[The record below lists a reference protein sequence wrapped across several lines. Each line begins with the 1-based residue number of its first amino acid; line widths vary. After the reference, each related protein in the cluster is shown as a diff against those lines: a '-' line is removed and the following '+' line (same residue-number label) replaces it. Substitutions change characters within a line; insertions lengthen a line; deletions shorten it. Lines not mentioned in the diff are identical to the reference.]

1 MSLIDIVLNFTVSF
15 DVYEDIKFEIKRET
29 LLLLLIKDILIWE
42 ISNEDSFIEDIKERA
57 LSFIGFFVLI
67 SIFHMYPASEPENFT

>member
-67 SIFHMYPASEPENFT
+67 SIFPFMKLVMFSLV